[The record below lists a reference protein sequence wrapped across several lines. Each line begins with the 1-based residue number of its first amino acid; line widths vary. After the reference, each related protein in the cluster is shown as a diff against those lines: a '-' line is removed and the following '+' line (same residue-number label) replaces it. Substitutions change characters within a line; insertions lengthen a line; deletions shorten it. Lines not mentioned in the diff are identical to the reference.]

1 MTSSSE
7 GGIEVSQEPAA
18 LYQLWADLLDGTG
31 LRLDSFAGQVLLIVN
46 TASRCGFTP
55 QYGGLERLWREL
67 KERGL
72 VVLAFPC
79 DQFGHQEPGSNGEI
93 GSFCQQNYGVS
104 FPVFSK
110 VEVNGPD
117 THPVYRL
124 LKRERRGLLGL
135 GRIQWNFTKFL
146 VDREGRVVS
155 RHAPSTDPEK
165 LRGRIDRLLGAGA

>member
-1 MTSSSE
+1 MPRTK
-7 GGIEVSQEPAA
+7 VA
-18 LYQLWADLLDGTG
+18 LDQLSADLLDGTPVEFS
-31 LRLDSFAGQVLLIVN
+31 RFAGKVRLIVN

-55 QYGGLERLWREL
+55 QYAALERLYQEF

-79 DQFGHQEPGSNGEI
+79 DQFGHQEPGTNAEI
-93 GSFCQQNYGVS
+93 GSFCERNYGVS
-104 FPVFSK
+104 FPVFDK
-110 VEVNGPD
+110 IEVNGPG
-117 THPVYRL
+117 THPVFRL
-124 LKRERRGLLGL
+124 LKRERRGLFGL

-165 LRGRIDRLLGAGA
+165 LRGRIEELLAS

>member
-1 MTSSSE
+1 M
-7 GGIEVSQEPAA
+7 SQEPVA
-18 LYQLWADLLDGTG
+18 LDQLCADLLDGTP
-31 LRLDSFAGQVLLIVN
+31 LRLDSFAGRVLLIVN

-55 QYGGLERLWREL
+55 QYAGLERLWREL

-79 DQFGHQEPGSNGEI
+79 DQFGHQEPGSNAEI
-93 GSFCQQNYGVS
+93 GDFCERNYAVS
-104 FPVFSK
+104 FPVFARIA
-110 VEVNGPD
+110 VNGPH
-117 THPVYRL
+117 THPVFRL

-135 GRIQWNFTKFL
+135 GRISWNFTKFL

-165 LRGRIDRLLGAGA
+165 LRGRIEALL